1 MSAIF
6 YFPIL
11 KNGKSRLFLL
21 RVSNSKVLNAERIRE
36 FHCEKGV
43 CASFVND
50 VMLLRSGRQ
59 ENLINHPGRNSK
71 RLTPEVG
78 TKTYP
83 PPWVVT
89 NNYFAYGSY
98 RNLLSQ

>member
-1 MSAIF
+1 MGIGIGIEVEN
-6 YFPIL
+6 YGI
-11 KNGKSRLFLL
+11 
-21 RVSNSKVLNAERIRE
+21 
-36 FHCEKGV
+36 V
-43 CASFVND
+43 CVWYVRASFVSN
-50 VMLLRSGRQ
+50 VMLLCSGRQ
-59 ENLINHPGRNSK
+59 ENLINHLGRNSK

>member
-1 MSAIF
+1 MFDLKVSDFAIKIF
-6 YFPIL
+6 LKIL
-11 KNGKSRLFLL
+11 KSCIQKKGPDLL
-21 RVSNSKVLNAERIRE
+21 T
-36 FHCEKGV
+36 
-43 CASFVND
+43 
-50 VMLLRSGRQ
+50 MLLMLLCSGRQ

-98 RNLLSQ
+98 RNMLSQ